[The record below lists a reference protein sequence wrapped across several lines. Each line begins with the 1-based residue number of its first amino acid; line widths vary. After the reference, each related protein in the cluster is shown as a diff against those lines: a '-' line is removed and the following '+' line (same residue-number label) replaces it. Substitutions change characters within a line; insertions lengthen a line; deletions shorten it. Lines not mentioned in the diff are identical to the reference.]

1 MILKVFKIFKLCH
14 TISGRILSSDIS
26 IVGIDPQKEIA
37 ALNNQKPILNWH
49 SDTFLD
55 ANNQMQ
61 NAETAL
67 EILSNSENG
76 IFLVMTYFQCFK
88 QKCW

>member
-1 MILKVFKIFKLCH
+1 MQALP

-26 IVGIDPQKEIA
+26 IVGIDPQKEIE
-37 ALNNQKPILNWH
+37 ALNKQKPILNWH

-61 NAETAL
+61 NAEIAL

-76 IFLVMTYFQCFK
+76 IFLSNDLFSVLSK
-88 QKCW
+88 NVGD